1 MAKEI
6 KMKSNTLTLTPV
18 VEMHNMYRGK
28 DVSKSIKNINKSN
41 GFEEK
46 NAGLKFDLKEIKVS
60 ELIPLESQR
69 ITKGNWVEKRL
80 KEQGMDWWA
89 FGTLQVVKDTADQ
102 KYYVWD
108 GCGRL
113 AIAQLYANSIGIDIP
128 VPCCVIDGD
137 KKKAAF
143 YFGYSQDAGRR
154 TLSKEVLFVNRW
166 YSNDPDA
173 LAEGQQ
179 LDLLGL
185 YIKNDSGMS
194 VPENPTLGHYEI
206 GYRAFNEAL
215 HNSLMAD
222 NDLTLFKQA
231 KDMVANAFSK
241 NPNWNN
247 VIPQD
252 VLWATTCFL
261 KTYPVARKNGLN
273 KAIQDFLVLVALSS
287 KDAKVDWK
295 EKGLS
300 GNAGVAPQLAY
311 GMFKAFTKS
320 AYWKDQFRNVIAF
333 KTLED
338 TVDNEK

>member
-1 MAKEI
+1 
-6 KMKSNTLTLTPV
+6 MKSNTLSLTPV

-28 DVSKSIKNINKSN
+28 DVSKSIKNIDKSN
-41 GFEEK
+41 GFQEK
-46 NAGLKFDLKEIKVS
+46 NAGLKFDLKDIKVS
-60 ELIPLESQR
+60 DLIPLESQR

-89 FGTLQVVKDTADQ
+89 FGTLDVVKDVADQ
-102 KYYVWD
+102 KYYVWN

-113 AIAQLYANSIGIDIP
+113 AIAQLYANSKGIEIS
-128 VPCCVIDGD
+128 VPCCVIEGS
-137 KKKAAF
+137 KEEAAF

-166 YSNDPDA
+166 YSKDPDA

-185 YIKNDSGMS
+185 FIKNDSGMA
-194 VPENPTLGHYEI
+194 VPENHTLGHHEI

-215 HNSLMAD
+215 YNKLMAD
-222 NDLTLFKQA
+222 GDLTLLRQS
-231 KDMVANAFSK
+231 KDMVVNACSK
-241 NPNWNN
+241 NPKWNN

-252 VLWATTCFL
+252 MLWATTCFL

-273 KAIQDFLVLVALSS
+273 KAITDFLVLVALSS
-287 KDAKVDWK
+287 KSAQVDWK

-311 GMFKAFTKS
+311 GMLKAFIKS
-320 AYWKDQFRNVIAF
+320 AYWKEQFRNVITL

-338 TVDNEK
+338 LV